1 MKKIFPIPTNEIQR
15 ISRLREYDLLGLGKD
30 PEFDIFAQ
38 SATLITGCAASL
50 IAIMEDDIQRIQSCI
65 GLELDTVDRQQTVC
79 QYTIMSKEPLVIPD
93 TRKDPR
99 TSSNSIIK
107 QGGILFYAG
116 VPIVD
121 EGDIVLGTIC
131 VIDYKT
137 NNLTKEQ
144 IHSLQLLAKAV
155 SQLYSRK
162 KKELESGYYKNIYEQ
177 TQNMICV
184 LDFDLTI
191 KQANPRFQKLY
202 LQSKAPI
209 SYVNFIDVVNC
220 EKEKLIK
227 YISKSIKYG
236 KSNCQTI
243 CVIDHKEL
251 HIDWTFKYNLK
262 FKEIFVFGRDITI
275 ENIERKKLEIS
286 ERKFRNFFENSIGL
300 TCLHD
305 LQGNIM
311 EINEKGCQMLGYSME
326 EVVGR
331 NIIDFIPQDRKKY
344 FPAYLAEFTKNNET
358 KGIITLI
365 SKSGETLY
373 FLYHNIVEKETQSTP
388 YVASTS
394 LNITVH
400 RKLELDLRHTKE
412 LLEQVN
418 AVAQV
423 GGWEINTANQT
434 IKFSA
439 SAKSI
444 FNLSK
449 TSVTTMA
456 GWIDL
461 FEDDFKAS
469 LQQALQQAKENIKGF
484 DIQLKL
490 KQKNADSIWVRV
502 KGIPECHD
510 GKCSRIY
517 GIIQNINKGKKL
529 YLEVEKKEAMLRTF
543 VDFVPASVAMFN
555 HNFDFLF
562 YSKQWYEEFGINLK
576 RIKNK
581 NLFSLFPNLPEERK
595 EIYLNALKGIT
606 YKNNN
611 ERIQFRE
618 DEEPKHLNWEVRPW
632 YISKDVVGGIIIFAQ
647 NISSYVKINQ
657 ELVAARKAAELANNA
672 KSEFLANM
680 SHEIRTPL
688 NGVIGFSELLMHTAI
703 NHNQLQY
710 LKYIHESGNSLLH
723 IINDILDFSK
733 IEAGK
738 LELFLTENNIYDL
751 VTQVIGVVVLQA
763 EQKGLELIIDLD
775 PLIPKYMV
783 YDHDRLKQVLVN
795 LIGNAVKFTKK
806 GEIRLRLSLLK
817 KSKTRSKVRFCVE
830 DTGIGI
836 PKNRQATI
844 FQAFS
849 QADNSINKTYGG
861 TGLGLTISNNLLKHM
876 KSNLVLESDTGVGS
890 TFYFDMEMDHKEF
903 ADALVISSHIKKV
916 LLVETNQTISKI
928 IENLLSYR
936 GIETI
941 MYEDFISASALLEKE
956 KSFDLL
962 IVDYNQLSNIEKGRL
977 GELSISTPIILMH
990 SVSKNEN
997 ELMEFEKHTSV
1008 NRLLKPFTPES
1019 LFHTISELDQN
1030 VGKKKSSDI
1039 IYTEKLDIKDFK
1051 NFAPV
1056 ILTADDNEINIE
1068 LNYKFIS
1075 QFLPHAKIL
1084 KAYDGGQVIDLC
1096 REHKIDLILMD
1107 IQMPVIDGMEAARQ
1121 VREMESYHSTPIIG
1135 VTAGFL
1141 TLDDKNPEVKNFNE
1155 ILHKPIKLKNIEN
1168 ILMGYL
1174 NSFPKYQVSEEQNLD
1189 ISDFDVNILNQNFV
1203 GDEEFKS
1210 YFMDLIVK
1218 EFNSTI
1224 TQVKACQVED
1234 NRENLKKILHKL
1246 RGSASTI
1253 GMITLAK
1260 KSLHYEKQIEENTL
1274 SDNSSA
1280 YEDIIA
1286 EIKRSLAILKD
1297 LKTE

>member
-1 MKKIFPIPTNEIQR
+1 MKKTFPLPTNEIQR
-15 ISRLREYDLLGLGKD
+15 INRLREYDLLGLGKD

-50 IAIMEDDIQRIQSCI
+50 IAIMEDDIQRIQSCM

-79 QYTIMSKEPLVIPD
+79 QYTIMSKDPLIIPD

-116 VPIVD
+116 VPIID
-121 EGDIVLGTIC
+121 QEDIVLGTIC

-137 NNLTKEQ
+137 NHLTKEQ

-162 KKELESGYYKNIYEQ
+162 KKELESGYYKNIYEH

-184 LDFDLTI
+184 MDFDLTI
-191 KQANPRFQKLY
+191 KQANPIFQKLY
-202 LQSKAPI
+202 LQSKAP
-209 SYVNFIDVVNC
+209 SNYVNFIEVVNC
-220 EKEKLIK
+220 EKDKLIK

-236 KSNCQTI
+236 KSNCQTV

-262 FKEIFVFGRDITI
+262 FKEIFAFGRDITI
-275 ENIERKKLEIS
+275 ESVERQKLEFS

-305 LQGNIM
+305 LQGNIL
-311 EINEKGCQMLGYSME
+311 EINEKGCQMLGYSLD

-331 NIIDFIPQDRKKY
+331 NIIDFIPQERKKY

-373 FLYHNIVEKETQSTP
+373 FLYHNIVEKDTQSTP

-394 LNITVH
+394 LNITEQ

-434 IKFSA
+434 IKFSE

-444 FNLSK
+444 FNFSK
-449 TSVTTMA
+449 TSVTDMA
-456 GWIDL
+456 AWIDL
-461 FEDDFKAS
+461 FEDDFKTS
-469 LQQALQQAKENIKGF
+469 LQQALEQAKENIKGF

-490 KQKNADSIWVRV
+490 KQKNADSIWVRL

-543 VDFVPASVAMFN
+543 VEFVPASVAMFN
-555 HNFDFLF
+555 HNFDFLI
-562 YSKQWYEEFGINLK
+562 YSNQWYEEFGINLK

-606 YKNNN
+606 YKNSN

-632 YISKDVVGGIIIFAQ
+632 YISKGVVGGIIIFAQ

-738 LELFLTENNIYDL
+738 LDLFLTENNIYDL

-775 PLIPKYMV
+775 PLIPKYMI

-806 GEIRLRLSLLK
+806 GEIRLRLSLVE

-836 PKNRQATI
+836 AKNRQATI

-876 KSNLVLESDTGVGS
+876 NSNLAIDSDIGQGS
-890 TFYFDMEMDHKEF
+890 MFYFDMELDYKES
-903 ADALVISSHIKKV
+903 AEVLIISSNIKKV
-916 LLVETNQTISKI
+916 LLIERNQTISKM
-928 IENLLSYR
+928 IEKLLSYR

-941 MYEDFISASALLEKE
+941 MYTDFSSASALLEE
-956 KSFDLL
+956 KNFDLL
-962 IVDYNQLSNIEKGRL
+962 LVDYNQLNNKEKARL
-977 GELSISTPIILMH
+977 GELSITTPIILMH

-997 ELMEFEKHTSV
+997 ELMEFEKHKSV

-1030 VGKKKSSDI
+1030 MGKTKSSDI

-1051 NFAPV
+1051 NLAPV

-1075 QFLPHAKIL
+1075 EFLPHAKIL
-1084 KAYDGGQVIDLC
+1084 KAYDGGQVIELC
-1096 REHKIDLILMD
+1096 KEHKVDLILMD
-1107 IQMPVIDGMEAARQ
+1107 IQMPVIDGIDAARQ

-1141 TLDDKNPEVKNFNE
+1141 TLDDKNAEVKNFNE

-1168 ILMGYL
+1168 ILISYL
-1174 NSFPKYQVSEEQNLD
+1174 NSITNYQLSDDQPAED
-1189 ISDFDVNILNQNFV
+1189 SDFDVNTLNQNFV

-1218 EFNSTI
+1218 ELNSTI
-1224 TQVKACQVED
+1224 TQIKACQAED
-1234 NRENLKKILHKL
+1234 NRENLKGILHKL

-1253 GMITLAK
+1253 GMIKLSQ
-1260 KSLHYEKQIEENTL
+1260 KSLHYEKQLEENAL
-1274 SDNSSA
+1274 NDNSSA

-1286 EIKRSLAILKD
+1286 EIKKSLTILED

>member
-1 MKKIFPIPTNEIQR
+1 MKKTFPIPTNEIQR
-15 ISRLREYDLLGLGKD
+15 INRLREYDLLGLGKD

-50 IAIMEDDIQRIQSCI
+50 ISIMEDDIQRIQSCI
-65 GLELDTVDRQQTVC
+65 GLELETVDRQQTVC
-79 QYTIMSKEPLVIPD
+79 QYTIMSKEPLIIPD

-116 VPIVD
+116 VPIID
-121 EGDIVLGTIC
+121 QEDIVLGTIC

-137 NNLTKEQ
+137 NHLTKEQ

-162 KKELESGYYKNIYEQ
+162 KKELESGYYKNIYEH

-191 KQANPRFQKLY
+191 KQANPIFQKLY
-202 LQSKAPI
+202 LQSKAP
-209 SYVNFIDVVNC
+209 SNYVNFIEVVNC
-220 EKEKLIK
+220 EKDKLLK

-236 KSNCQTI
+236 KSNCQTV

-262 FKEIFVFGRDITI
+262 FKEIFAFGRDITI
-275 ENIERKKLEIS
+275 ESVERQKLEFS

-300 TCLHD
+300 TCMHD
-305 LQGNIM
+305 LKGNIL
-311 EINEKGCQMLGYSME
+311 EINEKGCQMLGYSLD

-331 NIIDFIPQDRKKY
+331 NIIDFIPQERKKH

-365 SKSGETLY
+365 TKSGETLY
-373 FLYHNIVEKETQSTP
+373 FLYHNIVEKDTQRTP

-394 LNITVH
+394 LNITEH
-400 RKLELDLRHTKE
+400 RKLELDLRRTKE

-423 GGWEINTANQT
+423 GGWEINTASQT

-444 FNLSK
+444 FNFSK
-449 TSVTTMA
+449 TSVIDMA
-456 GWIDL
+456 GWLDL
-461 FEDDFKAS
+461 FEDDYKTS
-469 LQQALQQAKENIKGF
+469 LEHALEQAKENIKGF

-490 KQKNADSIWVRV
+490 KQKNGDSIWVRL

-555 HNFDFLF
+555 HNFEFLF

-632 YISKDVVGGIIIFAQ
+632 YISKGVVGGIIIFAQ
-647 NISSYVKINQ
+647 NISSYVKINK

-775 PLIPKYMV
+775 PLIPKYMI

-795 LIGNAVKFTKK
+795 LIGNAVKFTKN
-806 GEIRLRLSLLK
+806 GEIRLRLSLLN
-817 KSKTRSKVRFCVE
+817 KSKTKSSVRFCVE

-836 PKNRQATI
+836 AKNRQATI

-861 TGLGLTISNNLLKHM
+861 TGLGLTISNKILKQM
-876 KSNLVLESDTGVGS
+876 NSNLAIDSDIGQGS
-890 TFYFDMEMDHKEF
+890 TFYFDMEMDYKES
-903 ADALVISSHIKKV
+903 ADAINISSHIKKV
-916 LLVETNQTISKI
+916 LLIEANLTISTI
-928 IENLLSYR
+928 IKKLLTSR
-936 GIETI
+936 NIKTIEHK
-941 MYEDFISASALLEKE
+941 DFISASAILDEE
-956 KSFDLL
+956 NDFDLL
-962 IVDYNQLSNIEKGRL
+962 LVDYNQLNNSEKARL

-997 ELMEFEKHTSV
+997 ELMEFEKHKSV

-1019 LFHTISELDQN
+1019 LFHTITELHEN
-1030 VGKKKSSDI
+1030 VGRKKSSDI
-1039 IYTEKLDIKDFK
+1039 IYIEKLDIKDFK
-1051 NFAPV
+1051 NLAPV

-1075 QFLPHAKIL
+1075 QYLPEAKIL
-1084 KAYDGGQVIDLC
+1084 KAYDGAQVIALC
-1096 REHKIDLILMD
+1096 REHKVDLILMD
-1107 IQMPVIDGMEAARQ
+1107 IQMPVIDGIEAARQ
-1121 VREMESYHSTPIIG
+1121 IREMESYHSTPIIG

-1141 TLDDKNPEVKNFNE
+1141 TLDDKNAEVKNFNE

-1168 ILMGYL
+1168 ILISYL
-1174 NSFPKYQVSEEQNLD
+1174 NSITNYQLSDDQPAED
-1189 ISDFDVNILNQNFV
+1189 SDFDVNTLNQNFV

-1218 EFNSTI
+1218 ELNSTI
-1224 TQVKACQVED
+1224 TQIKTCQAEE
-1234 NRENLKKILHKL
+1234 NRENLKGILHKL

-1253 GMITLAK
+1253 GMIKLAQ
-1260 KSLHYEKQIEENTL
+1260 KSLHYEKQLEENAQN
-1274 SDNSSA
+1274 DNSSA
-1280 YEDIIA
+1280 YQDIIA
-1286 EIKRSLAILKD
+1286 EIKKSLAILEN
-1297 LKTE
+1297 LKNE